1 MDMGRIGGKGRD
13 RLPWTQMTP
22 PRAKPRDSPLT
33 LDGIADLLVD
43 QLTGNKKDLVHLRQA
58 NRTLFF
64 DVPRVK
70 PDEGKPDEGKPD
82 EGKSEGK
89 KSVVVYKKP
98 LSTQDAPR
106 LSTLECLHV
115 ANADVFE
122 LIVRHL
128 GLHGIQLRQT
138 CKAFRYAMLAPGAA
152 IAHVGL
158 QVGPS
163 IPFHLHVP
171 RRTIRACAFA
181 SWNYFSYK
189 ANLQWHMEWAHYR
202 KTLDL
207 SPINDLVDAFECLPE
222 GKDCFFGP
230 VWLGKAYIVPSTTNL
245 KCINDNLDY
254 DSDLEGEVDYGKM
267 TTCLYGSDYTS
278 HLRLALYKAV
288 EERMWDVCNGK
299 DLGVPMDPD
308 TIVPTVKRMLD
319 VVGVSNERCFHF
331 TDKGWLKYT
340 PFLLAAEAHN
350 EELVRYLASRSDT
363 YVGVCSAKGNNAHA
377 ICKQAMRRRR
387 VAKEKIEQ
395 SRVLAFLRTDCSL
408 SVRSY
413 IEEGR

>member
-1 MDMGRIGGKGRD
+1 MN
-13 RLPWTQMTP
+13 
-22 PRAKPRDSPLT
+22 KPRDSPLT

-43 QLTGNKKDLVHLRQA
+43 QLTSSKDDLTHLRQA
-58 NRTLFF
+58 NKALFF
-64 DVPRVK
+64 DLHSIK
-70 PDEGKPDEGKPD
+70 PDHKAVSKATPQLGTIVVC
-82 EGKSEGK
+82 K
-89 KSVVVYKKP
+89 KRKR
-98 LSTQDAPR
+98 TQDAPC
-106 LSTLECLHV
+106 LSTLEGLHA
-115 ANADVFE
+115 ANGDVFE
-122 LIVRHL
+122 LIMRHL
-128 GLHGIQLRQT
+128 GLHAIQLRQT
-138 CKAFRYAMLAPGAA
+138 CKAFRHAMLAPGAA

-230 VWLGKAYIVPSTTNL
+230 VWLGKAYIVPSTSTL
-245 KCINDNLDY
+245 KCINNELDDY
-254 DSDLEGEVDYGKM
+254 DSDDSDTETDLDDGGL
-267 TTCLYGSDYTS
+267 TTCLHGSDYTS
-278 HLRLALYKAV
+278 HVRLALYKAI

-299 DLGVPMDPD
+299 DLGVPMDPC
-308 TIVPTVKRMLD
+308 TVVPIVKRMLG
-319 VVGVSNERCFHF
+319 VVGVSNDRCFHF
-331 TDKGWLKYT
+331 TNKGWLKYT

-350 EELVRYLASRSDT
+350 EELVRYLAKRSDT
-363 YVGVCSAKGNNAHA
+363 YLGACSTNGNNAYA
-377 ICKQAMRRRR
+377 ICKQAMRRRG
-387 VAKEKIEQ
+387 ASKQEINK
-395 SRVLAFLRTDCSL
+395 SRVLAFLETDCNL
-408 SVRSY
+408 SMRSY